1 MKELQFR
8 PNGAEYITAQIAAGI
23 ANGTRTATITGHW
36 TMEQAVRIPGDF
48 TLILDGCH
56 LQMAE
61 DSFDNLF
68 VNAHHDTD
76 LGRTVDGTDR
86 NIRIL
91 GKNGAILDGGKY
103 NGLSEQ
109 NHLQDGRP
117 PIWKNNLILFTNV
130 EGFEIS
136 GIHCRNQRW
145 WAMNFIYCGGG
156 HLHHLDFCACDIG
169 IDRSGQVYH
178 GLKHNRYK
186 EILVKNADG
195 IDIRQ
200 GCHDIVIENITG
212 FTEDDSVALTGLD
225 WVMERH
231 FAVAEMCSD
240 ICWIT
245 VKNVATA
252 AFCTNVRM
260 LNQGGIKL
268 HDITVD
274 GVEDT
279 SADSPH
285 MERGL
290 YGVRIGDVG
299 LYGARHATADETYNI
314 TIRNVRS
321 RGRMAA
327 VGLAGAMRDVCIE
340 NITAF
345 DGAAVMEDNR
355 ACINPE
361 KTL

>member
-1 MKELQFR
+1 MTTMQCR
-8 PNGAEYITAQIAAGI
+8 PDGVAYITAQIAAGI
-23 ANGTRTATITGHW
+23 ANGTRTATITGNW
-36 TMEQAVRIPGDF
+36 TIEQAVRLPGNF

-61 DSFDNLF
+61 DSCDNLF

-76 LGRTVDGTDR
+76 IGRTAAGTDR

-91 GKNGAILDGGKY
+91 GKNSAILDGGIY

-109 NHLQDGRP
+109 NQMKDGRP

-130 EGFEIS
+130 EDFEIS

-156 HLHHLDFCACDIG
+156 HLHDLDFCACDIG
-169 IDRSGQVYH
+169 IDRSGQAYH
-178 GLKHNRYK
+178 GLTHRRYK

-200 GCHDIVIENITG
+200 GCHDMVIENITG

-231 FAVAEMCSD
+231 FAVAEKCSD
-240 ICWIT
+240 ICRIT
-245 VKNVATA
+245 VRNVSTA
-252 AFCTNVRM
+252 ALCTNVRL

-268 HDITVD
+268 YDVMVD

-279 SADSPH
+279 SLDSPH
-285 MERGL
+285 MDRGL
-290 YGVRIGDVG
+290 YGVRIGDRG

-321 RGRMAA
+321 RGRTAA
-327 VGLAGAMRDVCIE
+327 VGLAGAMRDVRIE

-345 DGAAVMEDNR
+345 DGAKELED
-355 ACINPE
+355 
-361 KTL
+361 LHG

>member
-1 MKELQFR
+1 MSEKQFQSG
-8 PNGAEYITAQIAAGI
+8 GAAYIAAQIAAGVE
-23 ANGTRTATITGHW
+23 NNTRTATITGNW
-36 TMEQAVRIPGDF
+36 TMERAVRIPGDF
-48 TLILDGCH
+48 TLMLDGCH

-68 VNAHHDTD
+68 VNVHHDTD
-76 LGRTVDGTDR
+76 IGRTIAGTDR
-86 NIRIL
+86 NIRIV
-91 GKNGAILDGGKY
+91 GKNGAVLDGGVY

-109 NHLQDGRP
+109 NHMKDGRP

-130 EGFEIS
+130 DGFEIS

-145 WAMNFIYCGGG
+145 WALNFVYCGNG
-156 HLHHLDFCACDIG
+156 HLHNLDFCACDIG

-178 GLKHNRYK
+178 GLKHSRYK

-212 FTEDDSVALTGLD
+212 FTEDDSVAITGLD

-231 FAVAEMCSD
+231 FAVAEKCSD
-240 ICWIT
+240 ICRIT
-245 VKNVATA
+245 VKNVATSA
-252 AFCTNVRM
+252 LCANVRM

-268 HDITVD
+268 HDVL
-274 GVEDT
+274 VENVMDT
-279 SADSPH
+279 SLDSPH
-285 MERGL
+285 MERGG
-290 YGVRIGDVG
+290 YGVRIGDKG
-299 LYGARHATADETYNI
+299 LYGARHATADETYHI

-321 RGRMAA
+321 RGKDGA

-345 DGAAVMEDNR
+345 DGAVVMEDLR
-355 ACINPE
+355 IE
-361 KTL
+361 KT